1 MTIKQFQELYFIA
14 QNKDYDFDKSIKM
27 VGVVTGQTPEQI
39 EAMPMAK
46 FNRICKRIQK
56 RFEIF
61 DKNLL
66 KGKPKKLLMVNGRFY
81 LINYKVDKQPINAGK
96 YVEVVT
102 FGKDVVQNLHKIM
115 ASIVTPVNFWG
126 KPYERTHD
134 EIATD
139 MEGVNFEAA
148 YQAAVFFYTHY
159 KISMQLIQPYLMKE
173 LTARGAVRERV
184 EEVLNSSQSIL
195 DGYTM
200 PNWSLNLR
208 GYLLNRFGS

>member
-1 MTIKQFQELYFIA
+1 MNIKQFQELYFIA
-14 QNKDYDFDKSIKM
+14 QSKDFDFDKSVKM
-27 VGVVTGQTPEQI
+27 VGVVTGQTPEKI
-39 EAMPMAK
+39 EAMPMGK
-46 FNRICKRIQK
+46 FNRICSRIQK

-66 KGKPKKLLMVNGRFY
+66 KGKPKKLVYVNGRFY
-81 LINYKVDKQPINAGK
+81 RINYRVDKAPINAGK

-115 ASIVTPVNFWG
+115 ASIVTPVTFWG
-126 KPYERTHD
+126 KPYELEHD
-134 EIATD
+134 VIASD

-159 KISMQLIQPYLMKE
+159 KVSMQIIQPYLVRE
-173 LTARGAVRERV
+173 LTKKGAKREAV
-184 EEVLNSSQSIL
+184 MEMLKSSQSIL

-200 PNWSLNLR
+200 PNWSLILR